1 METLEK
7 DSSETE
13 IHIPAT
19 VSDGETVSSAYLS
32 VEFVSAATDAP
43 SADLQTMY
51 DDQSLSRTFAF
62 QEAEVLSGSN
72 DHK

>member
-1 METLEK
+1 METLDK
-7 DSSETE
+7 DPSEAE
-13 IHIPAT
+13 ILIPAT

-32 VEFVSAATDAP
+32 VEFVSGATDAP
-43 SADLQTMY
+43 SAELQSMY